1 MRCEQIAI
9 ALQQRTE
16 QLRQSGASEQHN
28 TSTIRSDNTAPLAA
42 DIWPDC
48 TDPPKRLIN
57 WILPSDCDNATG
69 LPSVYCYLNLIS
81 PWTAQNSVLAA
92 WQLISSHCCHHSC
105 LLFHSLNYSIVNEIS
120 FLTIHGFLQTFL
132 HLLLNIKHQIRFIT

>member
-1 MRCEQIAI
+1 MWRDSNSVT
-9 ALQQRTE
+9 TE

-28 TSTIRSDNTAPLAA
+28 TSTIRSDNAAPLAA

-69 LPSVYCYLNLIS
+69 LPSVHCYLNAEPHLTLDCS
-81 PWTAQNSVLAA
+81 ELGSCSLTADLC
-92 WQLISSHCCHHSC
+92 HCCHLSC
-105 LLFHSLNYSIVNEIS
+105 LLCQTLVLRIKFQRDFYR
-120 FLTIHGFLQTFL
+120 GFFVLDRD
-132 HLLLNIKHQIRFIT
+132 QIGFRT